1 MNLHTFP
8 IKAGSAIKPAP
19 GFNVQILDQENKVI
33 EKPEILGKVCI
44 KLPMPP
50 SFMLTLYNNEQ
61 AFIQKY
67 LIHSPGYYETGD
79 CGYFDKDGYLNIM
92 TRIDDVINTAG
103 HRLSTA

>member
-1 MNLHTFP
+1 
-8 IKAGSAIKPAP
+8 
-19 GFNVQILDQENKVI
+19 
-33 EKPEILGKVCI
+33 
-44 KLPMPP
+44 MPP

-92 TRIDDVINTAG
+92 TRLDDVINTAG
-103 HRLSTA
+103 HRLSTAQMEEVLLKHEDIVEAAVVAK